1 MDQYHV
7 VIDGKPQ
14 GPFSIAQ
21 LKELPL
27 KPGMFV
33 RTPAMDDYKEAH
45 EVPELRELFGFT
57 RSIVA
62 PQYFASLDQRLLAT
76 ALDNFILFGIVSVLA
91 FLMLMVLG
99 RHRLEIYHIAPLFIA
114 LPLIRL
120 IYGSIMES
128 SAKQATWGKILL
140 GLRVTD
146 ENGNPPTAAQAWG
159 RNFAKIICLA
169 TAGIGYVTGFFSK
182 RQQGLHDLMASTL
195 VIKARLL

>member
-14 GPFSIAQ
+14 GPFSIEQ

-57 RSIVA
+57 HSIGA
-62 PQYFASLDQRLLAT
+62 PQYFASLDQRLVAT
-76 ALDNFILFGIVSVLA
+76 ALDNFILFGIVAIVA
-91 FLMLMVLG
+91 FTALMVLG
-99 RHRLEIYHIAPLFIA
+99 RDRVGVYQIAPMFIA

-120 IYGSIMES
+120 VYGSIMES

-140 GLRVTD
+140 GLKVTD
-146 ENGNPPTAAQAWG
+146 ESGNPPTAAQAWG
-159 RNFAKIICLA
+159 RNFAKITCLA
-169 TAGIGYVTGFFSK
+169 TAGIGYVVGFFSK

-195 VIKARLL
+195 VIKARLM